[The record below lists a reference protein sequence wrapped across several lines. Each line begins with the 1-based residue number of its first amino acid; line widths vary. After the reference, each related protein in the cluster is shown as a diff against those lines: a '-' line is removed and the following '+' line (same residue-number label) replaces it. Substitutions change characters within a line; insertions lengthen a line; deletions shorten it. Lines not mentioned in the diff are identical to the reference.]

1 LRYYCVY
8 YTVISLYNMCCAIR
22 RKRFLLNMNTLVL
35 VVVDSRNIGAGYVID
50 SAMSSHLHLKSNV
63 MQPNIKR
70 TGNVPQVAG

>member
-1 LRYYCVY
+1 
-8 YTVISLYNMCCAIR
+8 
-22 RKRFLLNMNTLVL
+22 MNTLVL